1 MAQKSTER
9 TPRKS
14 APDVVK
20 VVARFYQ
27 QVFFYR
33 LAVFLDERDEA
44 FDSPRAS
51 FPSFSP

>member
-1 MAQKSTER
+1 MTQKSTER

-14 APDVVK
+14 APDVFQAVTCLDE
-20 VVARFYQ
+20 

-33 LAVFLDERDEA
+33 LAVFLDERREA

-51 FPSFSP
+51 LPSFKP

>member
-14 APDVVK
+14 APDVLQAVTGSD
-20 VVARFYQ
+20 Q

-33 LAVFLDERDEA
+33 LAVFFDE
-44 FDSPRAS
+44 
-51 FPSFSP
+51 